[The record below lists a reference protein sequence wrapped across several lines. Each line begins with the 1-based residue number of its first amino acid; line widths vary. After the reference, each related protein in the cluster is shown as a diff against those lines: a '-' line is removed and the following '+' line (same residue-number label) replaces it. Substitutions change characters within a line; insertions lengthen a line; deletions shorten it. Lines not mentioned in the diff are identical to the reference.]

1 MNLAVISFAPV
12 IIIACYIYF
21 RDKYEKEPLR
31 LLMKALAAGALAVIP
46 VVLFES
52 LFTFIGPGEPSVIQ
66 AGYTAFIVAGITEET
81 FKFLVFI
88 LFIWRNQHF
97 NEKFDGIVYAVF
109 ISLGFAAVENLLY
122 VTQLGFDVG
131 VSRAL
136 TAVPAHALFGI
147 VMGYH
152 LGIAKMIP
160 ERRTKHMLL
169 GLLVPILLH
178 GIYDFIIM
186 SGHPL
191 ALAIFLPYLVFL
203 WFNGF
208 RKMKVI
214 AESSRFKSKQIHEG

>member
-1 MNLAVISFAPV
+1 M
-12 IIIACYIYF
+12 
-21 RDKYEKEPLR
+21 
-31 LLMKALAAGALAVIP
+31 IP